1 MKTLYLSIRDPG
13 GHQRHLKTSEYP
25 FVLGTDYIKKEGLR
39 DPKLGP
45 ESMIIEHHEGR
56 NPVLLVLEPGLTAR
70 VGDLKLQA
78 FEIPFGT
85 PIRVGDT
92 ELCFR
97 EEAPRSESV
106 QFPEGVA
113 GWHTA
118 SEEGEALVSAV
129 RRSAATRLSIYLSG
143 ETGTGKEVLARLVH
157 AWSDRAARPF
167 VPLNCGALA
176 LSLAES
182 ELFGHVKGAFTGAVR
197 DRPGALLQAHG
208 GTLFLDEVG
217 DLPPELQVKLLRF
230 LENGEIR
237 PVGSERVLHADVRIV
252 CATHKPLKA
261 LVEEGKFRQDLY
273 FRLASIPVAIPALRQ
288 RPEDVKLLAER
299 FASGFGKSLSE
310 EALLRLRIH
319 AWPGNVRE
327 LRHAIERAAG
337 LLGPFET
344 LIQAGDFEFLSPE
357 SDSRTEFE
365 VSLPGISS
373 LKDMEKWML
382 LRSLKLANG
391 NRSDAARVLGVARS
405 TLFEMMK
412 RHGIP
417 GSRAMERTRFQMMA
431 ESS

>member
-13 GHQRHLKTSEYP
+13 GHQRQIKTSEFP
-25 FVLGTDYIKKEGLR
+25 FVLGTDFGKKEALR
-39 DPKLGP
+39 DPKIGS
-45 ESMIIEHHEGR
+45 EAMVIEYHEGR
-56 NPVLLVLEPGLTAR
+56 NPVLLMLEPGLMAR

-85 PIRVGDT
+85 PVRVGDT
-92 ELCFR
+92 EFCFR
-97 EEAPRSESV
+97 DALPRTESLS
-106 QFPEGVA
+106 FPEGVP
-113 GWHTA
+113 GWHTTT
-118 SEEGEALVSAV
+118 EEGEVLLGDVRKSA
-129 RRSAATRLSIYLSG
+129 STRLSIYLNG

-157 AWSDRAARPF
+157 AWSDRASRPF

-182 ELFGHVKGAFTGAVR
+182 ELFGHVKGSFTGAVR

-252 CATHKPLKA
+252 CATHKPLKT

-273 FRLASIPVAIPALRQ
+273 FRLASIPISIPPLRQ
-288 RPEDVKLLAER
+288 RPGDVKMLADR
-299 FASGFGKSLSE
+299 FAASFGKSLSE
-310 EALLRLRIH
+310 EAHLRLRVH

-327 LRHAIERAAG
+327 LRHAVERAAG
-337 LLGPFET
+337 LLGPFES
-344 LIQAGDFEFLSPE
+344 LIHAGSFDFLAPE
-357 SDSRTEFE
+357 SGTRADFE

-373 LKDMEKWML
+373 LKEMEKWML
-382 LRSLKLANG
+382 LRSLKIANG

-417 GSRAMERTRFQMMA
+417 GTRALERTRFQMMA

>member
-25 FVLGTDYIKKEGLR
+25 IVLGTDFGKKDALR
-39 DPKLGP
+39 DPSLGS

-56 NPVLLVLEPGLTAR
+56 NPILLILEPGLMAR

-85 PIRVGDT
+85 PIRIGDT

-97 EEAPRSESV
+97 EEAPRGETQ
-106 QFPEGVA
+106 QFPDGVA

-118 SEEGEALVSAV
+118 SEEGSTLLSAV
-129 RRSAATRLSIYLSG
+129 RRSASTRLSIYLSG

-157 AWSDRAARPF
+157 AWSDRASRPF

-273 FRLASIPVAIPALRQ
+273 FRLASIPVQIPSLRQ
-288 RPEDVKLLAER
+288 RPEDVRLLAER
-299 FASGFGKSLSE
+299 FATGFGKHLSE
-310 EALLRLRIH
+310 EAILRLRAH
-319 AWPGNVRE
+319 SWPGNVRE

-344 LIQAGDFEFLSPE
+344 LIQAEDFDFLAPE
-357 SDSRTEFE
+357 ADSRADFE
-365 VSLPGISS
+365 VSLPGITS

-382 LRSLKLANG
+382 LRSLKIANG

-417 GSRAMERTRFQMMA
+417 GTRAIERARFQMMA